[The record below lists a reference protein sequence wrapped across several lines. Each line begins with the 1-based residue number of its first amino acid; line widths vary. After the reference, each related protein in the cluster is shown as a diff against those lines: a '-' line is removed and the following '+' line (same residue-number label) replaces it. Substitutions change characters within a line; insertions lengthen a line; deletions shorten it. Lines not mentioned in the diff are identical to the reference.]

1 MAVKSGLARPLT
13 ASNDDPC
20 LFVWSIYMAAAQTFI
35 DAFEVGCVSIVP
47 GGARGSA
54 APSGPLHL
62 VHGWEP
68 LCGGERVRFIFPGR
82 GVDVADACPDCAAAA
97 MPRQRTAETPR
108 TPARTTTAARSRA
121 KAV

>member
-1 MAVKSGLARPLT
+1 
-13 ASNDDPC
+13 
-20 LFVWSIYMAAAQTFI
+20 MAAAQTFI

-68 LCGGERVRFIFPGR
+68 LCGSERVRFVFPGR
-82 GVDVADACPDCAAAA
+82 GVDAAEACPDCAAAA
-97 MPRQRTAETPR
+97 MPQRTTTTR
-108 TPARTTTAARSRA
+108 TPARTTTGARSRA